1 MIVATLE
8 ATPKNATHWSRASMA
23 GRSGLS
29 RSAVGRIWR
38 DFGLRPHLADGFRLP
53 ADPLFAGKVV
63 DVVGLYH
70 NPRAP

>member
-8 ATPKNATHWSRASMA
+8 DAAHWSRSSMA

-38 DFGLRPHLADGFRLP
+38 DFGLRPHLTDGFRLSS
-53 ADPLFAGKVV
+53 DPLFAGKVV
-63 DVVGLYH
+63 DVVGLCH